1 MPSVD
6 PQTERMLEEIRKSQ
20 KMPIETLLKVHE
32 YVHVDHVEKVYKD

>member
-32 YVHVDHVEKVYKD
+32 YVDHVEKVYKD